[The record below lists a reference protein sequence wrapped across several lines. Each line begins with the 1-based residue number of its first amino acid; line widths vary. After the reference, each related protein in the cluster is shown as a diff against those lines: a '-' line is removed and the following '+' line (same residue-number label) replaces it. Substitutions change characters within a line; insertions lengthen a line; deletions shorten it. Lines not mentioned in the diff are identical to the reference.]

1 MMINIEKN
9 KIDSGFKIPEKYFDN
24 FDKNILSKIKQP
36 KNKQNNKTV
45 RKIFIYSVSIAAS
58 LFFIFTITNN
68 NSSNN
73 NSDLSADN
81 YILNDNFIIEESIN
95 TTLADNF
102 SQDEINNSDIE
113 EYLLN
118 DNYYDYDLFNDNY

>member
-1 MMINIEKN
+1 MINIEKN